1 MKTLKLVLG
10 ALLMLNFAVAVTA
23 ALVVLFPDLA
33 LAAEG
38 AATAG
43 AGGDRGLMMIGAA
56 LAVGLGCVGAG
67 LAVAQ
72 VGAAALGA
80 IGEKP
85 DMLGKT
91 LIFVG
96 LAEGIAIYGLI
107 ISIMIYA
114 SAG

>member
-1 MKTLKLVLG
+1 MKTLKVVLG
-10 ALLMLNFAVAVTA
+10 ALLMLNLAVILTA
-23 ALVVLFPDLA
+23 AAVVLFPDLA

-38 AATAG
+38 APAAAAG
-43 AGGDRGLMMIGAA
+43 SDRGLMMIGAA

-107 ISIMIYA
+107 ISLMIYA